1 MGNRLK
7 TDAWAIGTC
16 RVAMMSFGKGD
27 RGALNG
33 LFSASWKE
41 VGIQMEQVLG
51 CTKPPQQQ
59 EKREMGGGWM
69 AFTSA

>member
-1 MGNRLK
+1 
-7 TDAWAIGTC
+7 
-16 RVAMMSFGKGD
+16 MMSYGKGD
-27 RGALNG
+27 GGALNG